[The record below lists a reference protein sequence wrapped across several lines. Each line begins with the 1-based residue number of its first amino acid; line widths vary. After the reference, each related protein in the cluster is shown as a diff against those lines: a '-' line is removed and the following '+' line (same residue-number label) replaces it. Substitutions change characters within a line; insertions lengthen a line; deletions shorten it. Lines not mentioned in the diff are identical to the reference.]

1 MKLHLSKTLLTAVLS
16 ACSCVAVY
24 AEDVTEITPGTE
36 EEIIYPDIEDAVSH
50 ADSTYL
56 NVGQATKENSF
67 YDNLGAKN
75 ASMTVTDGDLVG
87 YFTEAGNPDTFVREF
102 SAISISDAS
111 GLPVSNSL
119 VLGQHASFL
128 GAHYVKNLKDLTIQ
142 GSGQVYLGG
151 KIGSNQF
158 AGLVAKNVTLDST
171 ASGTQEAG
179 KANLWADALYAEKL
193 TINGGSAYIRTIEGG
208 GNKITGSGYSVM
220 GSISIDSAK
229 SATITGGLYINDG
242 YLKMGRQSNGDTVG
256 SGNRNE
262 TDAHFVNVI
271 SGELKQTG
279 GTAELLGKT
288 YLNVSTIEQE
298 KGTMTLASDPTAAYE
313 YLRLGKST
321 TTIKQTG
328 DGTLNVEG
336 KIIFGSSGDGNMK
349 LMVEQTGN
357 GSISLDNGVMF
368 TTKNAD
374 SASLID
380 QQADGK
386 ISLGG
391 DYTSATFNISQSGS
405 GTITLRNGAA
415 VNADTV
421 TLTNTNVTDTSKP
434 QGGLVIEEGATLT
447 ADSIKIDGGKLENR
461 GTVKGDIHIG
471 TVATTFSLL
480 ARDVEV
486 TTGQVV
492 NSGTIEGA
500 ITMSGG
506 ALVLEAGSSVAGLS
520 ATGGEIQVEGNVT
533 MTDDL
538 VLDGDADL
546 IFEDPT
552 ATIDLGEH
560 QLDLKGGNIAVTLT
574 DEELANLANVNIALF
589 TGADENAADWGSQ
602 EVSILN
608 TSGQQT
614 NKAVLNFTG
623 NAKGDV
629 TITVVPEPAT
639 TTLSLLA
646 LMALASRRRRK

>member
-16 ACSCVAVY
+16 ACSCVAAY
-24 AEDVTEITPGTE
+24 AEETTDAEVIA
-36 EEIIYPDIEDAVSH
+36 DIELI
-50 ADSTYL
+50 ADDGPLYLDVGRATTTNSYL
-56 NVGQATKENSF
+56 NNRFTCDTTSSGGVLSVGT
-67 YDNLGAKN
+67 
-75 ASMTVTDGDLVG
+75 GDLVG
-87 YFTEAGNPDTFVREF
+87 YFTSTGDPSTFVQSF
-102 SAISISDAS
+102 GDATAS
-111 GLPVSNSL
+111 GMSIDKVVVSNSL
-119 VLGQHASFL
+119 YVTKKEKVLFT
-128 GAHYVKNLKDLTIQ
+128 TITKAADVTIS

-151 KIGSNQF
+151 KNGSNQF
-158 AGLVAKNVTLDST
+158 AGLVANNVTLDST
-171 ASGTQEAG
+171 ACGTQEAG
-179 KANLWADALYAEKL
+179 EANLWVDAITAKKL
-193 TINGGSAYIRTIEGG
+193 TIDGGTAYIRTSYAG
-208 GNKITGSGYSVM
+208 GNSMKGNYDTVTGLT
-220 GSISIDSAK
+220 IDSVK
-229 SATITGGLYINDG
+229 SATISDGLYINGG
-242 YLKMGRQSNGDTVG
+242 YLKMGRQSNGNTVG

-298 KGTMTLASDPTAAYE
+298 NGTMTLASDPTAAYE

-336 KIIFGSSGDGNMK
+336 KIIFGSSGSDNMK

-368 TTKNAD
+368 TTKNAA

-434 QGGLVIEEGATLT
+434 QGGLVIEKGATLT
-447 ADSIKIDGGKLENR
+447 ADSISIDGGKLENR

-506 ALVLEAGSSVAGLS
+506 ALVLEDGSSVAGLS

-546 IFEDPT
+546 IFEDST

-589 TGADENAADWGSQ
+589 TGAEENAVDWGSQ

-623 NAKGDV
+623 NANGDV

-646 LMALASRRRRK
+646 LIALASRRRRK